1 MRDTKSIKRAAAGL
15 AFSAVVAL
23 SVLVNSG
30 HADAA
35 SIDTRDG
42 VTVAQDL
49 FTLPVLPPFI
59 KGVLGALGISWE
71 D

>member
-1 MRDTKSIKRAAAGL
+1 MRDTKSIKRAATGL

-35 SIDTRDG
+35 SIDTRDAG
-42 VTVAQDL
+42 AVAQG
-49 FTLPVLPPFI
+49 TITTPALPAFI
-59 KGVLGALGISWE
+59 KILLEPFGVSWE